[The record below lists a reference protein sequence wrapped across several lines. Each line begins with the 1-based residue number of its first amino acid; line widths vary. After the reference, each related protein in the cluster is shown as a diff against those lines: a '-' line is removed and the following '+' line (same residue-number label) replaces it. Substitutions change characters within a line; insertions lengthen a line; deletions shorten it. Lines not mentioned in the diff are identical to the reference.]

1 MEDVL
6 FCFVLLILI
15 HVNSKKEGTVNH
27 WRYSVR
33 VASTLYINRMIFPSS
48 PAEYLKGR
56 YLKGSQK
63 YLSVH
68 LDNNLDQ
75 SLFFLRTLSSLDICS
90 KIVQMFYQSK
100 VANVLFYA
108 AAC

>member
-1 MEDVL
+1 MENVL

-27 WRYSVR
+27 WRYGVR
-33 VASTLYINRMIFPSS
+33 VASTLCINRMIFPSS
-48 PAEYLKGR
+48 PAEYLKG
-56 YLKGSQK
+56 SHK

-68 LDNNLDQ
+68 LDNNLDP

-90 KIVQMFYQSK
+90 KIVQMFYQSE

-108 AAC
+108 TAC